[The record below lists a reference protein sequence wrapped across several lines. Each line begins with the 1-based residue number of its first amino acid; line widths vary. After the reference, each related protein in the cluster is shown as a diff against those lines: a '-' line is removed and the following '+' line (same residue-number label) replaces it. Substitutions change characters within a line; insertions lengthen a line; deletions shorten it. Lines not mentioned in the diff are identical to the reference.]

1 MEMRNETEEKKMKEK
16 CATKRQKLEVK
27 EKQPKINLN

>member
-1 MEMRNETEEKKMKEK
+1 MEKRNETEEKMKEK

-27 EKQPKINLN
+27 EKRPKINLN